1 MNMVVYSF
9 YKEEERD
16 EKMADKK
23 KGREGLA
30 LILEEIAKA
39 VDEDPNMWNLE
50 EEYQR
55 KYGTLTEEDMRKA
68 FTI

>member
-1 MNMVVYSF
+1 MT
-9 YKEEERD
+9 
-16 EKMADKK
+16 DKK

-55 KYGTLTEEDMRKA
+55 KYGTLTEEDMRKV

>member
-1 MNMVVYSF
+1 
-9 YKEEERD
+9 
-16 EKMADKK
+16 MADKK
-23 KGREGLA
+23 RGREELA
-30 LILEEIAKA
+30 LIFEEIAKA
-39 VDEDPNMWNLE
+39 VDEDPSMWDKE